1 MEIKL
6 TTLTGKTSTKTI
18 KLLDDV
24 FAAEYKLPTIH
35 QVVTAYQTN
44 ARAGTRA
51 QKSRSDVKATGAKP
65 WSQKGT
71 GRARAGSYASPIW
84 RSGGVTFAAQPK
96 DYNVKVNKK
105 MYRAAMRSIVSELIR
120 QDRLM
125 VVEKFE
131 IAEPKT
137 KLMLKQLEALNVKN
151 VLIINDTLDSNL
163 YLAARNIANVQV
175 IEVMDINP
183 VDLIAY
189 DHIIVNQKAVKAI
202 EERLK

>member
-1 MEIKL
+1 
-6 TTLTGKTSTKTI
+6 
-18 KLLDDV
+18 
-24 FAAEYKLPTIH
+24 
-35 QVVTAYQTN
+35 
-44 ARAGTRA
+44 
-51 QKSRSDVKATGAKP
+51 
-65 WSQKGT
+65 
-71 GRARAGSYASPIW
+71 
-84 RSGGVTFAAQPK
+84 
-96 DYNVKVNKK
+96 
-105 MYRAAMRSIVSELIR
+105 MRSIVSELIR

-125 VVEKFE
+125 VVEKLE

-163 YLAARNIANVQV
+163 YLAARNIAKVHV

-189 DHIIVNQKAVKAI
+189 DHVIVNQKAVKAI